1 MRSFMT
7 VIQVLMWALAAWLF
21 VGLLGTMRWLS
32 PSAELG
38 PDALAAMVF
47 KVVALGLFIGGWAL
61 SARISAGPPAQ
72 RSDALPWAT
81 QVKPR

>member
-1 MRSFMT
+1 MRSFLT

-38 PDALAAMVF
+38 PDALAALVF
-47 KVVALGLFIGGWAL
+47 KVLALGLFIGGWAL
-61 SARISAGPPAQ
+61 SARISAGHQEQ